1 MKHIAQLMLLIKS
14 LRRFLS
20 TKIFKTLF
28 KRCGH
33 NVKFDPSNSLFSYST
48 IEIGNNVFI
57 GGMAYWSS
65 NKTKIIIGNYVMFG
79 PNTKL
84 IGGDHASKR
93 IDIPMFNQEK
103 NDDDIKNLESNIII
117 EDDVWVGAGS
127 IILKGVRIGK
137 GSIIGAGSIV
147 TKTIDPY
154 SVVVGNPAKKIRSRL

>member
-1 MKHIAQLMLLIKS
+1 
-14 LRRFLS
+14 
-20 TKIFKTLF
+20 
-28 KRCGH
+28 
-33 NVKFDPSNSLFSYST
+33 
-48 IEIGNNVFI
+48 
-57 GGMAYWSS
+57 
-65 NKTKIIIGNYVMFG
+65 MFG